1 LLFVPLSHY
10 PHPTER
16 DLLRAVSRRPTEKFV
31 SSLRKSAQFGSTR
44 QWLEG
49 EILIIDET
57 TRCVMSILDQITIS
71 LEKGDSERVS
81 ELTQQAIG
89 QDLSA
94 KAILDNGLIAGMDIV
109 GEKFKNREMF
119 LPEVLLSAKA
129 MYAGMDLLRPLF
141 LKEGIQSSGKVVIG
155 TVRGD
160 VHDIGKNLV
169 GIMLRGAGYE
179 VIDLGKDVKPE
190 RFVEVAQK
198 EKAVAIGMSA
208 LLTTTMPVMKEVI
221 ELLDNKGLKDSIKII
236 VGGAPVS
243 QDYADHIGAD
253 AYGYDAANA
262 VICVK
267 RLVSV

>member
-1 LLFVPLSHY
+1 
-10 PHPTER
+10 
-16 DLLRAVSRRPTEKFV
+16 
-31 SSLRKSAQFGSTR
+31 
-44 QWLEG
+44 
-49 EILIIDET
+49 
-57 TRCVMSILDQITIS
+57 MSILDQIAMS
-71 LEKGDSERVS
+71 LEKGESEKVI

-89 QDLSA
+89 QNLSV
-94 KAILDNGLIAGMDIV
+94 KDILDNGLISGMNVV
-109 GEKFKNREMF
+109 GENFKNREMF

-141 LKEGIQSSGKVVIG
+141 LKEGIQSSGKVIIG

-179 VIDLGKDVKPE
+179 VVDLGKDIGPNN
-190 RFVEVAQK
+190 FVEAAKK
-198 EKAVAIGMSA
+198 EGAIAIGMSA

-221 ELLDNKGLKDSIKII
+221 ELLDKEGLKDSIKIV

-253 AYGYDAANA
+253 AYGYDASNA
-262 VICVK
+262 VTCVK
-267 RLVSV
+267 SLFTV